1 MTEKCNRK
9 RSETQGLVTQKSL
22 TIHGS
27 GAMLFPTHH
36 LRGLGMGWDA
46 WITLAV
52 VALVLN
58 LLIFTRISPDAILIG
73 GLILLLTARILT
85 PTEAF
90 SGFANPGMITV
101 GVLFVVTAALRETG
115 VINLIVR
122 HLLGRPKSLSA
133 ALLRIVLPVATTS
146 AFLNNTPVVA
156 TLLPAVDEW
165 ARQNR
170 LSVSKLLI
178 PLSYA
183 AILGGMC
190 TLIGTSTNLVVNGLL
205 VEWGK
210 QSLGMF
216 DITKVGLPCALIGTI
231 YTVIFSRWL
240 LPERRPV
247 LRRTDDSRE
256 YTVEMLVED
265 GSSLVGQTIEQ
276 AGLRH
281 LEGLYLMEIDRDG
294 QVMVAVSPQERLRAR
309 DRLIFVGIVE
319 SVVDLQKIPGLAPA
333 TDQIF
338 KLDTPRSERCLI
350 EAVVS
355 NTCPIVSQTI
365 REGQFRSTYNAVVI
379 AVARNGE
386 RIRRKIGDIVLRA
399 GDTLLLETHP
409 SFGAQQRNSRDFFL
423 VSQVEDSNPRRH
435 SHALMA
441 SGLLIGMVAIVVVQ
455 PELMLNAALLA
466 AGLMLLTGCCSV
478 ATARRSINLQ
488 VLLVIAASIGIGH
501 AMQNT
506 GIAGAIA
513 RSLIAMAGQ
522 KPLLVLAVVY
532 VITLLF
538 TETLTNVAAAVLVF
552 PIAIATADNLG
563 VNFMPFVIVIMVA
576 ASASFATPLGYQT
589 NLMVYGPGGYRFSDY
604 LRIGLPLDVL
614 IGCTAI
620 LIIPLVWPF

>member
-1 MTEKCNRK
+1 MGW
-9 RSETQGLVTQKSL
+9 ETLS
-22 TIHGS
+22 
-27 GAMLFPTHH
+27 
-36 LRGLGMGWDA
+36 WDA
-46 WITLAV
+46 WVTLAI
-52 VALVLN
+52 VAVVLN
-58 LLIFTRISPDAILIG
+58 LLIFTRISPEAILLG
-73 GLILLLTARILT
+73 GLIFLLTTRILT
-85 PTEAF
+85 PAEAF

-101 GVLFVVTAALRETG
+101 GALFVVTAALRETG

-122 HLLGRPKSLSA
+122 RLLGRPKSLSA
-133 ALLRIVLPVATTS
+133 ALLRTVLPVATTS

-165 ARQNR
+165 AKQNR
-170 LSVSKLLI
+170 LSVSKLLM

-205 VEWGK
+205 VESGK

-216 DITKVGLPCALIGTI
+216 DITRVGLPCAFIGII
-231 YTVIFSRWL
+231 YTLTLSHWL
-240 LPERRPV
+240 LPERRPA
-247 LRRTDDSRE
+247 LRRIDDPRE

-265 GSSLVGQTIEQ
+265 GSSLVGKTIEQ

-281 LEGLYLMEIDRDG
+281 LEALYLMEIDRDG
-294 QVMVAVSPQERLRAR
+294 QVMAAVSPQERLRAK

-319 SVVDLQKIPGLAPA
+319 SVVDLQKIPGLTPA

-355 NTCPIVSQTI
+355 NTCPLVNQTI

-386 RIRRKIGDIVLRA
+386 RLRRKIGDIALRA

-435 SHALMA
+435 SHAFIA
-441 SGLLIGMVAIVVVQ
+441 SALLIGMVAIVAIR
-455 PELMLNAALLA
+455 PEFMLNAALLA
-466 AGLMLLTGCCSV
+466 ACLMLLTGCCST
-478 ATARRSINLQ
+478 ATVRRSVNLQ
-488 VLLVIAASIGIGH
+488 VLLVIAASIGIGN

-513 RSLIAMAGQ
+513 RSLIEMAG
-522 KPLLVLAVVY
+522 KEPHLALAVVY
-532 VITLLF
+532 AITLLF

-552 PIAIATADNLG
+552 PIAMATADKLG
-563 VNFMPFVIVIMVA
+563 VNFMPFAIVTMVA

-604 LRIGLPLDVL
+604 LRIGLPLDILV
-614 IGCTAI
+614 GGTAI
-620 LIIPLVWPF
+620 LITPLVWPF

>member
-1 MTEKCNRK
+1 MGWDT
-9 RSETQGLVTQKSL
+9 L
-22 TIHGS
+22 
-27 GAMLFPTHH
+27 
-36 LRGLGMGWDA
+36 GWDA

-52 VALVLN
+52 VAIVLN
-58 LLIFTRISPDAILIG
+58 FLIFTRISPDAILLG
-73 GLILLLTARILT
+73 GLVLLLTTGILT
-85 PTEAF
+85 PVEAF

-101 GVLFVVTAALRETG
+101 GVLFVVAAALRETG

-133 ALLRIVLPVATTS
+133 ALLRIVLPVAATS

-165 ARQNR
+165 AKQNR

-216 DITKVGLPCALIGTI
+216 DITKVGLPCALIGTL
-231 YTVIFSRWL
+231 YTVVFSRWL
-240 LPERRPV
+240 LPERHPV
-247 LRRTDDSRE
+247 LRRPDDSRE

-265 GSSLVGQTIEQ
+265 GSSLAGQTIEQ

-294 QVMVAVSPQERLRAR
+294 QVMAAVSPTERLRAN

-319 SVVDLQKIPGLAPA
+319 SVVELQKVPGLTPA
-333 TDQIF
+333 TNQIF

-435 SHALMA
+435 SHALIA
-441 SGLLIGMVAIVVVQ
+441 SVFLMGMVAIVVIQ

-478 ATARRSINLQ
+478 ASARRSVNLQ

-506 GIAGAIA
+506 GIAGVISQ
-513 RSLIAMAGQ
+513 SLIAMAGQ

-552 PIAIATADNLG
+552 PIAIAAAENLG
-563 VNFMPFVIVIMVA
+563 VDFMPFVIVTMVA

-604 LRIGLPLDVL
+604 LRIGLPLDGLVGATAVL
-614 IGCTAI
+614 IT
-620 LIIPLVWPF
+620 PLVWNF